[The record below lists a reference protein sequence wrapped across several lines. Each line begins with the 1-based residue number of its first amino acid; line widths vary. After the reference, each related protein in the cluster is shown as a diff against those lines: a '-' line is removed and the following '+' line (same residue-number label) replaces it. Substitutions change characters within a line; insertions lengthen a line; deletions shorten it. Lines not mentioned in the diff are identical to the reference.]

1 VHRVLA
7 CVAVL
12 AGVLACGACTSDDE
26 PENALSVDA
35 VRQAAGDA
43 GTSPENCPLDID
55 VPAALRSAG
64 VDGSARLDSATAEV
78 SERDEPADDPLAAQQ
93 QGMAPLDAAAGANI
107 ECHYLVGD
115 EELDVQLVV
124 TRSEGAVNMLAPQIV
139 ADAGMAMSDLEDFL
153 ASPPGPGDVAMAA
166 DTVAVAA
173 PAVDGGDAA
182 LLVTSAVSD
191 VRGDALRTVAEKIV
205 TQIG

>member
-1 VHRVLA
+1 M
-7 CVAVL
+7 AVL

-26 PENALSVDA
+26 PGNALSVDT
-35 VRQAAGDA
+35 VREAAGKA
-43 GTSPENCPLDID
+43 GTSPENCPLDVD
-55 VPAALRSAG
+55 LPAALRSAG
-64 VDGSARLDSATAEV
+64 VDGSARLDSASAEV
-78 SERDEPADDPLAAQQ
+78 SQSDEPADDPLAAQQ
-93 QGMAPLDAAAGANI
+93 QGTPPLEAAAGALV

-153 ASPPGPGDVAMAA
+153 ASPPGPGEVAMPA
-166 DTVAVAA
+166 DTVAVAV

-182 LLVTSAVSD
+182 LVVSSAVAD
-191 VRGDALRTVAEKIV
+191 VRGDALRTTADTLL
-205 TQIG
+205 TQLG